1 MRILFI
7 DTVHYILKKNLEKKL
22 FRCDTAYEKNK
33 SEIELII
40 HKYDGLIIR
49 SRFSIDK
56 KFIDKAKNLKF
67 IARAGSGLENINL
80 SHAKRKKIK
89 CFNAP
94 EGNRKA
100 VAEHSLGMLLCLLNN
115 INISDTQVRQGK
127 WNREANRGLEIGGKT
142 IGIIGFGNN
151 GSALAELLLGFGT
164 KIIAYDKYLKKYPFK
179 SNMQELFKQSDIV
192 SINVPLTEETKYLVN
207 KDFIRNFKKPF
218 YLINTARGK
227 CVNTDDLVSELISG
241 KVLGACLDV
250 LEYENSSF
258 EKLKNNFVNEE
269 IKYLVKSKQV
279 IITPHIAGWSEQSNY
294 KIAKIL
300 TKKIISNFC

>member
-7 DTVHYILKKNLEKKL
+7 DTVHHTLKKNLEKKL
-22 FRCDTAYEKNK
+22 FRCDTAYKKNK

-56 KFIDKAKNLKF
+56 QFIDKAKNLKF

-80 SHAKRKKIK
+80 SHVKKKKIK

-115 INISDTQVRQGK
+115 INISDTEVRQGK

-151 GSALAELLLGFGT
+151 GSALSELLLGFGT
-164 KIIAYDKYLKKYPFK
+164 KILAYDKYLKKYPFQ

-269 IKYLVKSKQV
+269 IKHLVKSKKV

-294 KIAKIL
+294 KIANIL
-300 TKKIISNFC
+300 TKKILSNFC